1 MAKKIAINGFG
12 RIGRLTFRNLLKK
25 EGIEVVAINDLTDNA
40 TLAHLLKYD
49 SAQGPF
55 EGTVEATADALIVN
69 GKKIVCLSERN
80 PEALPWAAH
89 GIDLVLECT
98 GRFVTKEAAGMHI
111 KAGAKDVLLSAP
123 GKGDGIQTI
132 VMGVNDQELDRRAN
146 VFSNASCTTNCLA
159 PLVKIIH
166 DNYGIQLGSMTTI
179 HAYTADQQLQDAPH
193 SDLRRARAAAYNI
206 VPTST
211 GAAAA
216 VSLVY
221 PAIGKKLSA
230 IAVRV
235 PVITGS
241 MVELNV
247 VLDKVP
253 GSEAEVNAKFKAAAD
268 GPMKGVLYY
277 TEDPIVSGDIIRNPY
292 SSVFDSLMT
301 DINGNMLKV
310 VSWYDN
316 EAGYSARLADLA
328 HLICT
333 K

>member
-12 RIGRLTFRNLLKK
+12 RIGRLTFRNLLQK
-25 EGIEVVAINDLTDNA
+25 EGVEVVAINDLTDNA

-55 EGTVEATADALIVN
+55 EGTVEATDDALIVN
-69 GKKIVCLSERN
+69 GSKIVATSERN
-80 PEALPWAAH
+80 PENLPWS
-89 GIDLVLECT
+89 DLGVDIVLECT
-98 GRFVTKEAAGMHI
+98 GIFRTKEAASKHI
-111 KAGAKDVLLSAP
+111 TAGAKDVVISAP
-123 GKGDGIQTI
+123 AKGADVQTI
-132 VMGVNDQELDRRAN
+132 VLGVNDGELDRRAN

-159 PLVKIIH
+159 PVVKILN
-166 DNYGIQLGSMTTI
+166 DNWGISGGSMTTI
-179 HAYTADQQLQDAPH
+179 HAYTADQRIQDAPH

-211 GAAAA
+211 GAAKA
-216 VSLVY
+216 VNLVY
-221 PAIGKKLSA
+221 KGIEGKLMA

-241 MVELNV
+241 MIELNV
-247 VLDKVP
+247 VMDKAVTV
-253 GSEAEVNAKFKAAAD
+253 EEVNAKFKAEAEGAL
-268 GPMKGVLYY
+268 KGILQY
-277 TEDPIVSGDIIRNPY
+277 TEDPIVSSDIVRNTH
-292 SSVFDSLMT
+292 SSIFDAGMT
-301 DINGNMLKV
+301 DVNGKMLKV

-328 HLICT
+328 HLIAT